1 VEVSTQLAIS
11 NELEPLFNPKVVACI
26 GASRDPVSVSGFVL
40 RNIVD
45 GGFRGKVYPVNP
57 NANGRIMGLET
68 VAKVDQI
75 KEAIDCAVFM
85 LPAKYVPETMED
97 CVSRNV
103 KTAVIISAGFSEVDE
118 SGSNLEHEVIRVAR
132 KGGIRFTGP
141 NCNGVYSASSNFS
154 ALLGPIRPLPGD
166 IAFVSQGGSP
176 GVIIHGLT
184 HRRRRGL
191 SKFVN
196 VGDSA
201 DLDISDMID
210 YYVNDSKTKVIMSYF
225 EGLRNGRKFMRAV
238 QNASSRKPVLVMKAG
253 TGEIS
258 QRVVASHVGALAGS
272 DKVVSAVLKA
282 TGAIRADSVSRMFD
296 LATAFST
303 QPIPTGP
310 NLGIVTFGGGVGVQF
325 MDLADRVNLKV
336 PPLSNP
342 EVEALSRILPKYWS
356 HTNPVDTTDGAFG
369 EGVVSN
375 CTETLLKQDY
385 IDGVIVI
392 GIGLLEAFTY
402 VLGDK
407 MITEMGT
414 KRELD
419 EAKLLAELKNRYGKP
434 IIGLTIYA
442 NEGSKVLH
450 FLRGDGGIP
459 VYEDPQTAAQ
469 AIRAMLDYRCYL
481 KRARPNQ

>member
-1 VEVSTQLAIS
+1 LTIL

-26 GASRDPVSVSGFVL
+26 GASRDPISVSGFVL

-45 GGFRGKVYPVNP
+45 GGFGGKVYAVNP
-57 NANGRIMGLET
+57 GASARIVGLET
-68 VAKVDQI
+68 VAKVNKI
-75 KEAIDCAVFM
+75 KEAIDCAVFT
-85 LPAKYVPETMED
+85 LPAKHVPETMED
-97 CVSRNV
+97 CVSQNV

-118 SGSNLEHEVIRVAR
+118 SGSNLEHDVVRIAR
-132 KGGIRFTGP
+132 KGKIRFTGP
-141 NCNGVYSASSNFS
+141 NCNGVYSAASSFS
-154 ALLGPIRPLPGD
+154 ALLGPVRPLPGD

-201 DLDISDMID
+201 DLDISDMIEF
-210 YYVNDSKTKVIMSYF
+210 YGNDSKTKVIMSYF
-225 EGLRNGRKFMRAV
+225 EGLGNGRKFMRAV
-238 QNASSRKPVLVMKAG
+238 EGASRRKPVLVMKAG

-258 QRVVASHVGALAGS
+258 ERVVASHVGALAGS
-272 DKVVSAVLKA
+272 DKVVSAALKA
-282 TGAIRADSVSRMFD
+282 TGAIRADSVARMFD

-303 QPIPTGP
+303 LPIPTGP

-325 MDLADRVNLKV
+325 MDHAGRLNLKV
-336 PPLSNP
+336 PPLNNA
-342 EVEALSRILPKYWS
+342 EVEALNKILPKYWS
-356 HTNPVDTTDGAFG
+356 HGNPVDTTDGAFG
-369 EGVVSN
+369 EHVVRD
-375 CTETLLKQDY
+375 CAETLMKQDY

-392 GIGLLEAFTY
+392 GIGLLEAFTG

-407 MITEMGT
+407 TITEMGT

-419 EAKLLAELKNRYGKP
+419 EARLLSELKSKYGKP

-442 NEGSKVLH
+442 NENSRVLQY
-450 FLRGDGGIP
+450 LRGDGGVP

-469 AIRAMLDYRCYL
+469 AIRAMLDYRDYL
-481 KRARPNQ
+481 KRATSNQ

>member
-1 VEVSTQLAIS
+1 LTIS

-26 GASRDPVSVSGFVL
+26 GASRDPISVSGFVL

-45 GGFRGKVYPVNP
+45 GGFKGRVYPVNP
-57 NANGRIMGLET
+57 NAVARIVGLQT
-68 VAKVDQI
+68 VAKVNKI
-75 KEAIDCAVFM
+75 REAIDCAVFT

-97 CVSRNV
+97 CVSQNV

-118 SGSNLEHEVIRVAR
+118 SGSNLEHEVIRIAR
-132 KGGIRFTGP
+132 KGGLRFTGP
-141 NCNGVYSASSNFS
+141 NCNGVYSAASSFS
-154 ALLGPIRPLPGD
+154 ALLGPIRPLAGH

-176 GVIIHGLT
+176 GVIVHGLT
-184 HRRRRGL
+184 HRRRQGL

-210 YYVNDSKTKVIMSYF
+210 YYGKDSATKVIMTYF
-225 EGLRNGRKFMRAV
+225 EGLKNGRKFMGAV
-238 QNASSRKPVLVMKAG
+238 KEASKRKPVLVMKAG
-253 TGEIS
+253 TGETS

-272 DKVVSAVLKA
+272 DKVVSAALKA
-282 TGAIRADSVSRMFD
+282 SGAMRADSVARMFD

-303 QPIPTGP
+303 QPVPRGP

-325 MDLADRVNLKV
+325 MDHADRLHLKV
-336 PPLSNP
+336 PPLNNR
-342 EVEALSRILPKYWS
+342 EVESLSKILPKYWS
-356 HTNPVDTTDGAFG
+356 HANPVDTTDGAFG
-369 EGVVSN
+369 EHVVSS
-375 CTETLLKQDY
+375 CVETLLRQDY

-392 GIGLLEAFTY
+392 GIGLLEAFTN

-407 MITEMGT
+407 TITEMGT

-419 EAKLLAELKNRYGKP
+419 EAKLLAELKMMYGKP
-434 IIGLTIYA
+434 VIGLTIYA
-442 NEGSKVLH
+442 NEASRVLQ

-469 AIRAMLDYRCYL
+469 AIRAMLDYSDYL
-481 KRARPNQ
+481 KRTGNNQ

>member
-1 VEVSTQLAIS
+1 MTIS

-26 GASRDPVSVSGFVL
+26 GASRDPISVSGFVL

-45 GGFRGKVYPVNP
+45 GGFGGKVYPVNP
-57 NANGRIMGLET
+57 SAIARIVGLET
-68 VAKVDQI
+68 VAKVSKI
-75 KEAIDCAVFM
+75 KEAIDCAVFT

-97 CVSRNV
+97 CVSENV

-118 SGSNLEHEVIRVAR
+118 SGCNLEHEVMRIAR
-132 KGGIRFTGP
+132 KGRLRFTGP
-141 NCNGVYSASSNFS
+141 NCNGVYSATSSFS

-201 DLDISDMID
+201 DLDISDMIE
-210 YYVNDSKTKVIMSYF
+210 YYGNDSKTKVIMSYF

-238 QNASSRKPVLVMKAG
+238 QEASKRKPVLVMKAG

-272 DKVVSAVLKA
+272 DKVVSAALKA
-282 TGAIRADSVSRMFD
+282 TGAIRADSVARMFD

-303 QPIPTGP
+303 LPIPTGP

-325 MDLADRVNLKV
+325 MDHADRLNLKV
-336 PPLSNP
+336 PPLNTV
-342 EVEALSRILPKYWS
+342 EVEALNKILPKYWS
-356 HTNPVDTTDGAFG
+356 HANPVDTSDGAFG
-369 EGVVSN
+369 EGILST
-375 CTETLLKQDY
+375 CAETLLKQRC

-392 GIGLLEAFTY
+392 GVGLLEAFTG
-402 VLGDK
+402 VLADTI
-407 MITEMGT
+407 ITQMGT

-419 EAKLLAELKNRYGKP
+419 EAKLLAELKHRYGKP
-434 IIGLTIYA
+434 IIGLTIQA
-442 NEGSKVLH
+442 NQDSKVLQY
-450 FLRGDGGIP
+450 LRGEGGIP
-459 VYEDPQTAAQ
+459 VFEDPQTAAQ
-469 AIRAMLDYRCYL
+469 SIRAMLDYKSYL
-481 KRARPNQ
+481 ERLRQ